1 MLHALLNG
9 ENRQNSHE
17 TVCTNGLATE
27 SLHMLEAYKIVGSKM
42 RKETD
47 CMNDFFTWT
56 ILATYAG
63 ATLATTLV
71 TQLLKGIG
79 FIDRIPTRIFS
90 YVIALIILLVATF
103 FTGALTWDTAALCVV
118 NAVVVSLAA
127 NGAFDAVTAKHTNN

>member
-1 MLHALLNG
+1 
-9 ENRQNSHE
+9 
-17 TVCTNGLATE
+17 
-27 SLHMLEAYKIVGSKM
+27 
-42 RKETD
+42 
-47 CMNDFFTWT
+47 MNDFFTWA

-90 YVIALIILLVATF
+90 YIVALIILRMATF
-103 FTGALTWDTAALCVV
+103 FTGALTWDAAALCVV

-127 NGAFDAVTAKHTNN
+127 NGAFDAVNSNKK

>member
-1 MLHALLNG
+1 
-9 ENRQNSHE
+9 
-17 TVCTNGLATE
+17 
-27 SLHMLEAYKIVGSKM
+27 
-42 RKETD
+42 
-47 CMNDFFTWT
+47 MNDFFTWA

-90 YVIALIILLVATF
+90 YIVALIILLMATF
-103 FTGALTWDTAALCVV
+103 FTGALTWDAAALCVV

-127 NGAFDAVTAKHTNN
+127 NGAFDAVNSNKK

>member
-1 MLHALLNG
+1 
-9 ENRQNSHE
+9 
-17 TVCTNGLATE
+17 
-27 SLHMLEAYKIVGSKM
+27 M
-42 RKETD
+42 RKEMD

-103 FTGALTWDTAALCVV
+103 FTGALTWNTA
-118 NAVVVSLAA
+118 VSDHI
-127 NGAFDAVTAKHTNN
+127 N

>member
-1 MLHALLNG
+1 
-9 ENRQNSHE
+9 
-17 TVCTNGLATE
+17 
-27 SLHMLEAYKIVGSKM
+27 
-42 RKETD
+42 
-47 CMNDFFTWT
+47 MNDFFTWA

-90 YVIALIILLVATF
+90 YIVALIILLMATF
-103 FTGALTWDTAALCVV
+103 FTGALTWDAAALCVV

-127 NGAFDAVTAKHTNN
+127 NGAFEAVNSNKK